1 MLAEDDV
8 PLQKNIFFILNES
21 GLFDTFLRF
30 PIFFELSAIFSN
42 IMLILSSPQ
51 ITIIKPLFNYYI
63 SQTRTQV
70 KSFGKLTLSKF
81 ICIVVDKKKS
91 RG

>member
-1 MLAEDDV
+1 
-8 PLQKNIFFILNES
+8 
-21 GLFDTFLRF
+21 
-30 PIFFELSAIFSN
+30 
-42 IMLILSSPQ
+42 MLILSSPQ

-81 ICIVVDKKKS
+81 ICIVVDKKNPGDRHYFESLVKELTL
-91 RG
+91 